1 MLSHGPWLTSS
12 RSSGDT
18 NRGIDSLASSLREFV
33 TRVDFGLVMTMTGE
47 GPWQQGK
54 TAKFKSIT
62 EIKDAD
68 TVNFSLFMADKDG
81 KEQPT
86 VKITYKRKK

>member
-1 MLSHGPWLTSS
+1 MHSRPGRHPTEVRESS
-12 RSSGDT
+12 RHFS
-18 NRGIDSLASSLREFV
+18 
-33 TRVDFGLVMTMTGE
+33 FGHS
-47 GPWQQGK
+47 WQEGK

-68 TVNFSLFMADKDG
+68 TLNFSLFMVDKDG
-81 KEQPT
+81 KEQPM

>member
-1 MLSHGPWLTSS
+1 MEDQVGRTQ
-12 RSSGDT
+12 
-18 NRGIDSLASSLREFV
+18 ALRQTGHEI
-33 TRVDFGLVMTMTGE
+33 TEGNLNKDNKVMTMTGE

-68 TVNFSLFMADKDG
+68 TVNFSLFMVDKDG
-81 KEQPT
+81 KEQPM
-86 VKITYKRKK
+86 VKLTYKRKK

>member
-1 MLSHGPWLTSS
+1 MHHFDVILE
-12 RSSGDT
+12 D
-18 NRGIDSLASSLREFV
+18 
-33 TRVDFGLVMTMTGE
+33 
-47 GPWQQGK
+47 PWQQGK

-68 TVNFSLFMADKDG
+68 TLNFSLFMVDKDG
-81 KEQPT
+81 MEQPM

>member
-1 MLSHGPWLTSS
+1 MRMPRPGITIDGLDATNDLSYL
-12 RSSGDT
+12 
-18 NRGIDSLASSLREFV
+18 IL
-33 TRVDFGLVMTMTGE
+33 E

-68 TVNFSLFMADKDG
+68 TVNFSLFMVDKDG
-81 KEQPT
+81 KEQPM

>member
-1 MLSHGPWLTSS
+1 MHHFDVIL
-12 RSSGDT
+12 
-18 NRGIDSLASSLREFV
+18 
-33 TRVDFGLVMTMTGE
+33 E

-68 TVNFSLFMADKDG
+68 TVNLSQFMVNKDG
-81 KEQPT
+81 KEQPV
-86 VKITYKRKK
+86 VKLAYKRKK

>member
-1 MLSHGPWLTSS
+1 MHHFDVIL
-12 RSSGDT
+12 
-18 NRGIDSLASSLREFV
+18 
-33 TRVDFGLVMTMTGE
+33 E

-68 TVNFSLFMADKDG
+68 TVNL
-81 KEQPT
+81 ERLT
-86 VKITYKRKK
+86 VGRHII